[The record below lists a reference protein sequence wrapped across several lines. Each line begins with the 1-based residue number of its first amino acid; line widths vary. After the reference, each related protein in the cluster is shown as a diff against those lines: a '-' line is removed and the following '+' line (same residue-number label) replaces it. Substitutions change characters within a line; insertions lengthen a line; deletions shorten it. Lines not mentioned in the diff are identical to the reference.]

1 MRKFIPR
8 QQPLADLV
16 GASIRPATARQGFSD
31 VDLLLYWDDIV
42 GERLAAMAQPV
53 KLNWPARRNQGYDAE
68 LDIADSRTAVRA
80 PARSPAPTSKA
91 TLVLRV
97 DPAFALDLQHESGIL
112 IERINAHLGWN
123 CIGRLVLQQ
132 GPITRSPTRPL
143 RPGAPDREA
152 VGQAEGWVE
161 TFTDDP
167 LRQALIRLGARILQR
182 DRTR

>member
-53 KLNWPARRNQGYDAE
+53 KLNWPARKDRGYDT
-68 LDIADSRTAVRA
+68 DFSIASGRRVTT
-80 PARSPAPTSKA
+80 SPSTLSTSKA

-97 DPAFALDLQHESGIL
+97 DPAFALDLQHESGVL

-132 GPITRSPTRPL
+132 GPVTRSPARPA
-143 RPGAPDREA
+143 RPRAPDRETM
-152 VGQAEGWVE
+152 GQAEVWVE
-161 TFTDDP
+161 TIADDP
-167 LRQALIRLGARILQR
+167 LRQALVRLGARILQR
-182 DRTR
+182 DKMG